1 MGFDWSV
8 DVSIGVAQEA
18 KFLYCWSRF
27 ATRCLKL
34 RGTVAATAQLKLP
47 GEALWDEALWDEA
60 LRDEALYEELVGEE
74 GQEPWEKSYPFSDTE
89 EEVAAM
95 DPEHRALHAD
105 VKEMAGGK
113 HINYDEFEFL
123 YSSST
128 QDGEHYY
135 SASEVIGKCF
145 KAAVGRLLPEH
156 SSDFEFHVMSSTGAH
171 VQYDERAY
179 ISYTPCKATAEY
191 ESYNINVPVG
201 HNSTLTTLTAV
212 PTLSDA
218 QRATVNTSLAV
229 LVDRLGLTAVGEPGF
244 KLVSTTSDG

>member
-1 MGFDWSV
+1 M
-8 DVSIGVAQEA
+8 QEV
-18 KFLYCWSRF
+18 KTLSCWSRF

-34 RGTVAATAQLKLP
+34 RGTVPKSHAQVKLP
-47 GEALWDEALWDEA
+47 GQDLKD
-60 LRDEALYEELVGEE
+60 EELVGE
-74 GQEPWEKSYPFSDTE
+74 GQELWQKSYPFSDTE

-145 KAAVGRLLPEH
+145 KAAVEKLLPGR
-156 SSDFEFHVMSSTGAH
+156 SNDFQLCVETDGGAWGDCDDGAH
-171 VQYDERAY
+171 RHIAY
-179 ISYTPCKATAEY
+179 IAYTSMTIDAGGEIEEY
-191 ESYNINVPVG
+191 RGHVNVPWG
-201 HNSTLTTLTAV
+201 HKLSAV
-212 PTLSDA
+212 PALSDA
-218 QRATVNTSLAV
+218 ERARVDAAFAL
-229 LVDRLGLTAVGEPGF
+229 LVERLGLEPVGEPGL
-244 KLVSTTSDG
+244 KLVTGAGGS

>member
-1 MGFDWSV
+1 M
-8 DVSIGVAQEA
+8 QEV
-18 KFLYCWSRF
+18 KTLSCWSRF

-34 RGTVAATAQLKLP
+34 RGTVPKSHAQVKLP
-47 GEALWDEALWDEA
+47 GQD
-60 LRDEALYEELVGEE
+60 LRDEELVGE
-74 GQEPWEKSYPFSDTE
+74 GQELWQKSYPFSDTE

-95 DPEHRALHAD
+95 SPEHRALHAD

-113 HINYDEFEFL
+113 HINYDPFEFL

-128 QDGEHYY
+128 QDGEHY

-201 HNSTLTTLTAV
+201 AYGSTLTTLTAV

-218 QRATVNTSLAV
+218 QRATVNASLAV
-229 LVDRLGLTAVGEPGF
+229 LVDRLGLTASPA
-244 KLVSTTSDG
+244 

>member
-8 DVSIGVAQEA
+8 DVSIGVAQEV
-18 KFLYCWSRF
+18 KFLRCWSRF

-34 RGTVAATAQLKLP
+34 RGTVPKSPAQVKLP
-47 GEALWDEALWDEA
+47 GEALW
-60 LRDEALYEELVGEE
+60 EELDGEE
-74 GQEPWEKSYPFSDTE
+74 EPWPPEQKSYPFSDTE